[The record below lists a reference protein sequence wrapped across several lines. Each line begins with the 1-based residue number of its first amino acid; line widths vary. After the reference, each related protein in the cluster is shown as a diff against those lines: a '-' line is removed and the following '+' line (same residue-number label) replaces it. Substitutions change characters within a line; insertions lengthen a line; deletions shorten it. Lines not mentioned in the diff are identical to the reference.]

1 MFHADPLADAA
12 RDRGETKGHAD
23 VRMVC
28 IHARAGVT
36 REEFAMHS
44 RVNTLQTSPQAVDA
58 VENVTRTVVLPRISQ
73 LPGFRGY
80 IVLGNRNS
88 GKALGITLWNDH
100 EAMEKSDEIARQI
113 RPHVEAATEGT
124 MQSVENFEVLL
135 AHVEPIP

>member
-1 MFHADPLADAA
+1 L
-12 RDRGETKGHAD
+12 E
-23 VRMVC
+23 
-28 IHARAGVT
+28 

-44 RVNTLQTSPQAVDA
+44 RVNTLQTSPEAVDA

-88 GKALGITLWNDH
+88 GKALGITLWKDQ
-100 EAMEKSDEIARQI
+100 EAMEKSDEIAKQI